1 MKNITR
7 LLAGM
12 SLLTTLAAQAA
23 GQVTVHAP
31 HDTQS
36 VQVNQVE
43 NLAQLVTQPALMT
56 KTDWRRAVIAERGAT
71 AVAQQQYQQTLA
83 QLRAWRADS
92 SGEQAAAIDAVIHQL
107 SGIRVT
113 GRQFTSLDP
122 DWIRLH
128 TMDNRRL
135 EGSYDLY
142 LTQPSTS
149 VLLFGPIAGA
159 GAVNWQPGKSVRD
172 YLSEPP
178 RLAGA
183 ERNIAIVIAPDG
195 TTREAPVAYW
205 NHRHVEPEPGS
216 IIMTGFSSWSLPGAF
231 KDLNDR
237 LVSVLTHRIPD

>member
-1 MKNITR
+1 MKKITL
-7 LLAGM
+7 LLAGV
-12 SLLTTLAAQAA
+12 SLLTSLGAQAA

-31 HDTQS
+31 HDTNS
-36 VQVNQVE
+36 VRVNQVE
-43 NLAQLVTQPALMT
+43 NLAQLVTQPALMAQ
-56 KTDWRRAVIAERGAT
+56 TDWRRAVIAEYGAT
-71 AVAQQQYQQTLA
+71 AIAQQQYQQTLA

-92 SGEQAAAIDAVIHQL
+92 SGEQAAAIDAVIRQL
-107 SGIRVT
+107 SSIKVT

-128 TMDNRRL
+128 PMDNRRL
-135 EGSYDLY
+135 EGRYDLY

-159 GAVNWQPGKSVRD
+159 GAVSWQPGKSVRD
-172 YLSEPP
+172 YLSDHP
-178 RLAGA
+178 LLSGA

-195 TTREAPVAYW
+195 TTQEAPVAYW

-216 IIMTGFSSWSLPGAF
+216 IIMTGFSSWSLPGAYE
-231 KDLNDR
+231 DLNSR

>member
-92 SGEQAAAIDAVIHQL
+92 SGEQAAAIGAVIHQL

-172 YLSEPP
+172 YLSEHP

>member
-1 MKNITR
+1 
-7 LLAGM
+7 M

-172 YLSEPP
+172 YLSEHP

-183 ERNIAIVIAPDG
+183 ERNIAIVTAPDG